1 MEKKK
6 KRGRPRKDATLDK
19 IKPKRPPKEVTRVI
33 KRSLR
38 ALAKCELLDDH
49 TQQDRNMLAVTEAY
63 FQLLLD
69 NKHRLPTH
77 KQVSEKTGLSMDT
90 VRRLRKLASE
100 NIRDSSEF
108 NEHRKIVSEAL
119 YTRVCQLALIGN
131 SYHIIKLAAEMNG
144 LIGSQPIIDQEVNNN
159 NNTTIYKIV
168 PTFPNSEKDVPEDP
182 GIV

>member
-1 MEKKK
+1 MLLE
-6 KRGRPRKDATLDK
+6 DK
-19 IKPKRPPKEVTRVI
+19 
-33 KRSLR
+33 
-38 ALAKCELLDDH
+38 
-49 TQQDRNMLAVTEAY
+49 Y
-63 FQLLLD
+63 
-69 NKHRLPTH
+69 RLPTH

-119 YTRVCQLALIGN
+119 YTRISQLALTGN

-144 LIGSQPIIDQEVNNN
+144 LIGSQPIMEQEVNNN
-159 NNTTIYKIV
+159 TNTTIYKIV

-182 GIV
+182 GVV